1 MSAPIIE
8 LISALARRRGVR
20 LPPGWDL
27 AAKQVLELNDS
38 QSIPQLA
45 ETLGWPMPRRLVK
58 KPKAN
63 AFPLLVFVE
72 GAGWAIAEQWI
83 DKANMRALTVNGP
96 TEVLWSEALQLLHV
110 DFPPESE
117 RQSYGMA
124 KGVFWSAIVR
134 RKRMLF
140 EATLATVVI
149 NIIALATSI
158 YSMQVYDRV
167 IPRGGFETLW
177 VLTAGMLFA
186 LLVDYLMRNTR
197 ALMVDREASEIDAE
211 VSDFFFA
218 RMQAVRL
225 DARPSGIGSMAA
237 QLRGL
242 DQVRSLMASASL
254 FVLADLPFAFFF
266 IVVMAGI
273 GGMVATVQ
281 LVVFPLSLLLA
292 YAFSQLICKDTAQA
306 QVSGNRKNGLLVE
319 SLDAAETIKANLG
332 GWHMLAA
339 WNDLNEEVHTHDLKV
354 RRWSSIASST
364 FSLLQQVSY
373 VGVVVWGAYQVSLG
387 ELTMGGLIACTIISG
402 RINGPLV
409 AALPNLIVQWAYSR
423 SSLQALDG
431 ILSLPSDHPADV
443 QKLPAGSGSVLQLE
457 SVKFTHAGSR
467 LSVDVPALTL
477 QQGERVGI
485 IGAVG
490 SGKSTLL
497 RLLAGLYAPQ
507 EGHVLLNGV
516 DIGQISEDDL
526 RQRICYFPQDYR
538 LVNGSLRDNLILGIS
553 NPGDEA
559 LIEAAKS
566 TGLADF
572 IKQHPKG
579 LDLPIAE
586 GGRGLSGGQRALVG
600 LTRVLLMKPGI
611 LLLDEPTASLDQ
623 EAEQRVLQAIIKSL
637 GSQTSLVLITHK
649 MQLLGLVQRL
659 MVVSGGRISHD
670 GPMQAVIEQL
680 RSRKNTPP
688 ASATPVKNDAS

>member
-1 MSAPIIE
+1 MSAPVIE

-27 AAKQVLELNDS
+27 AAQQVLELADS
-38 QSIPQLA
+38 QAIRQLA
-45 ETLGWPMPRRLVK
+45 ETLDWPAPRPLLK

-72 GAGWAIAEQWI
+72 GAGWSIAEQWI
-83 DKANMRALTVNGP
+83 DKSRMRALTVNGP
-96 TEVLWSEALQLLHV
+96 VEVVWIDGLQLLHV
-110 DFPPESE
+110 NFPPESE
-117 RQSYGMA
+117 KQSYGMA
-124 KGVFWSAIVR
+124 KGVFWAAITR

-149 NIIALATSI
+149 NIIALATSV

-242 DQVRSLMASASL
+242 DQIRSLMASASL
-254 FVLADLPFAFFF
+254 FVLADLPFAFLF

-273 GGMVATVQ
+273 GGWVATVP

-292 YAFSQLICKDTAQA
+292 YAFSQLIRKDTAQA
-306 QVSGNRKNGLLVE
+306 QASGNRKNGLLVE

-431 ILSLPSDHPADV
+431 ILTLPSDHPADV
-443 QKLPAGSGSVLQLE
+443 RKLPVGSGTVLQLE

-467 LSVDVPALTL
+467 LTVEVPALTL
-477 QQGERVGI
+477 QEGERVGI
-485 IGAVG
+485 VGAVG

-538 LVNGSLRDNLILGIS
+538 LVNGSLRDNLVLGIS

-623 EAEQRVLQAIIKSL
+623 EAEQRVLQAIISSM
-637 GSQTSLVLITHK
+637 GSRTSLVLITHK

-659 MVVSGGRISHD
+659 MVISGGRISHD
-670 GPMQAVIEQL
+670 GPMQSVIEQL
-680 RSRKNTPP
+680 RSRKNTPS
-688 ASATPVKNDAS
+688 ASAVPAKSDAS